1 MYNRVKEEV
10 TRRMKIITKTEL
22 KNKNFT
28 KAINTK
34 VMPVP
39 VAAYP
44 INVCK
49 FNQWK
54 LVDLDQFIK

>member
-1 MYNRVKEEV
+1 
-10 TRRMKIITKTEL
+10 MKIITKTEL
-22 KNKNFT
+22 KKKNLT

-34 VMPVP
+34 VMP